1 MVKTI
6 IKINILLI
14 TRIIK
19 KFRKKNTNNTNNI
32 QLTLARPQQ
41 YVTPTSANVT
51 TDWFQAHAEPI
62 DIENQKQSS
71 APPIG
76 EEYVVA

>member
-1 MVKTI
+1 MKC
-6 IKINILLI
+6 
-14 TRIIK
+14 
-19 KFRKKNTNNTNNI
+19 RKKNTNNTNNI